1 MCDTLTCDTVT
12 GDRHSRSDDARFPR
26 QGPSRRMF
34 LGGVVTAGV
43 ATVGG
48 VLFGGG
54 VASAALPS
62 VNMEAVLKA
71 AQIDPRRPDTA
82 LTPGAKAS
90 VILVERALVDRG
102 LLESSYV
109 DGHFGT
115 RTVSAYAAYQKSLG
129 YSGLDASGL
138 PGATSL
144 TQLGTDRFGVT
155 NKISAGARAGFR
167 GVTLNARTKAMLLAS
182 EGLYGSSVVLTQ
194 GSYNVGGDPASAGT
208 HDGGGAMDISVSGI
222 SAANRTKLVGKL
234 RTVGFAAWL
243 RTPDQADW
251 PFHIHAEAIS
261 DPDLSSGAQ
270 HQVGDYYLGKN
281 GLASGAPD
289 DGPQITRVTWEEYQ
303 RA

>member
-1 MCDTLTCDTVT
+1 MCEPTT
-12 GDRHSRSDDARFPR
+12 GSAPVSSSSDLGRAVGRAAA
-26 QGPSRRMF
+26 SRRSF
-34 LGGVVTAGV
+34 LVGSLALGAAAAATALGSTP
-43 ATVGG
+43 AM
-48 VLFGGG
+48 
-54 VASAALPS
+54 ALPS

-71 AQIDPRRPDTA
+71 AQIDPRRADDT
-82 LTPGAKAS
+82 LTPGAQAS
-90 VILVERALVDRG
+90 AELVEQALADEG
-102 LLESSYV
+102 FLDAQWV
-109 DGHFGT
+109 DGYFGT
-115 RTVSAYAAYQKSLG
+115 KTISAYAAYQKSLG

-144 TQLGTDRFGVT
+144 TKLGTNRFTVT
-155 NKISAGARAGFR
+155 NKVSAGTRAAFR
-167 GVTLNARTKAMLLAS
+167 GVTLNARTKAMLLEA
-182 EGLYGSSVVLTQ
+182 ERLYGASVTLTQ

-208 HDGGGAMDISVSGI
+208 HDGGGAMDISVRNI
-222 SAANRTKLVGKL
+222 SDANRTKLVGKL

-289 DGPQITRVTWEEYQ
+289 DGPQVTKVTWEEYQ
-303 RA
+303 RG